1 MQDHSSWTMSSTS
14 STWQF
19 ERGFVVMLYV
29 QVLIGIKQFEGLR
42 LNFLKEKGFKKHK
55 LKINAYSRAGAPL
68 L

>member
-1 MQDHSSWTMSSTS
+1 MQDHSSWTKSSTS

-19 ERGFVVMLYV
+19 ESGFVFMLYV

-42 LNFLKEKGFKKHK
+42 LNFLKEKGFKKAQVK
-55 LKINAYSRAGAPL
+55 NKCL

>member
-1 MQDHSSWTMSSTS
+1 
-14 STWQF
+14 
-19 ERGFVVMLYV
+19 MLYV

-42 LNFLKEKGFKKHK
+42 LNFLKEEGFKKHK